1 MSYLHVDQVYY
12 ILVYSLAFT
21 SFTFSDTIC
30 FCFVL
35 GTVYPKTI
43 KGHLTACSDSCTFV
57 VEVRSHVKVDL
68 VVLCQLVHFVQR

>member
-1 MSYLHVDQVYY
+1 MFLYF
-12 ILVYSLAFT
+12 LAFT
-21 SFTFSDTIC
+21 SFTFSDM
-30 FCFVL
+30 FLFVL